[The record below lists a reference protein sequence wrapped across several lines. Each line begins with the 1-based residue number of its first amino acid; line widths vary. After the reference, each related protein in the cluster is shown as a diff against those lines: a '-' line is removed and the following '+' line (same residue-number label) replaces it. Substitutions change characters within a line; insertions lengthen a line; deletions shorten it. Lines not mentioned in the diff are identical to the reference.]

1 MTDQDMRDAVVTLL
15 EEKGYKVSS
24 TASGQGVPKLSR
36 LKLEK
41 DGTELACVVKVSS
54 GGRISFTRAP
64 DGTYRVLSDADWVIH
79 AQPVLASP
87 GHLRV
92 MVFDRATVV
101 RAFEENHKAL
111 VAHRMEHIPSWVNPE
126 QEAGWRQSGSGF
138 KDKALWTEVTTIS
151 GAAAASTPA
160 PELGASAAPP
170 PSGGGAA
177 EVPGIMERIKLML
190 SEHLGVRPEL
200 IDVDVRVKI

>member
-1 MTDQDMRDAVVTLL
+1 MTDQEMRETVVTLL

-24 TASGQGVPKLSR
+24 AASGQGVPKLSR
-36 LKLEK
+36 LRLEK
-41 DGTELACVVKVSS
+41 DGAELACVVKVSS
-54 GGRISFTRAP
+54 GGRISFTRASN
-64 DGTYRVLSDADWVIH
+64 GTYRVLSDADWVIH

-92 MVFDRATVV
+92 MAFDRATVV
-101 RAFEENHKAL
+101 QAFEENHRAL
-111 VAHRMEHIPSWVNPE
+111 VDHQMEHIPSWVNPE
-126 QEAGWRQSGSGF
+126 LEAGWRQSGSGF
-138 KDKALWTEVTTIS
+138 RDKALWTEVVTIS

-160 PELGASAAPP
+160 PEPGASAAPP
-170 PSGGGAA
+170 PSGSTA
-177 EVPGIMERIKLML
+177 EALGIMERIKLML